1 MFQLKKCN
9 NCAYCTVI
17 NPPRL
22 PVAEFQSLHFLPDPV
37 SGGDG
42 HYQTFDEVYGQVT
55 GDTYRPSAQ
64 VQDDPATANHRRNRD
79 TFKTQKVRDVI
90 NLLYVESA
98 QNQDVSTVIKSLPV
112 NKRNCCCV

>member
-1 MFQLKKCN
+1 M
-9 NCAYCTVI
+9 
-17 NPPRL
+17 
-22 PVAEFQSLHFLPDPV
+22 
-37 SGGDG
+37 
-42 HYQTFDEVYGQVT
+42 YGQVT

-64 VQDDPATANHRRNRD
+64 VQDDPATANDRRNRD